1 MFDPDHSSCH
11 YLPSRSDFKL
21 GATLSNGCKMKTCQL
36 IIGMKRG
43 APFTSLRQMSL
54 KTAFSFLTTKQPLPP
69 KRNNKIKPLFDGK
82 TPSREER
89 KEADE
94 MEMEE
99 LGTLIQVQDSALIT
113 EQLMRMMAVMSE
125 G

>member
-1 MFDPDHSSCH
+1 
-11 YLPSRSDFKL
+11 
-21 GATLSNGCKMKTCQL
+21 
-36 IIGMKRG
+36 
-43 APFTSLRQMSL
+43 MSL

-99 LGTLIQVQDSALIT
+99 LGTLIQVQDSALLPYRAPLAAA
-113 EQLMRMMAVMSE
+113 QLQVSFILLQI
-125 G
+125 